1 VKREVIMFRYGIGNW
16 VTKRALLDG
25 DKLAV
30 IFEGKEWTYR
40 QFNERINQLARGLIS
55 LGLKKGD
62 RVAILSFN
70 CNQYMELYWA
80 CAKTGIVLVP
90 LNFRLVS
97 RELEYFIKECEIKE
111 FFYGE
116 ELSEVVNELKALPS
130 LQMIQRYIC
139 IGTQCDGDLEYEKF
153 LDEFS
158 TEEPEVADP
167 PGMEDPQVILFTS
180 GTTGRQ
186 KGAILPHRKTLWNTI
201 NNELA
206 FDMTGDVRYLLNLP
220 MFHSGGMF
228 IATMP
233 IIHRGGTILIHR
245 HFDPKMALEDIE
257 RYKINLL
264 GGVPAM
270 LQMIISEPD
279 FDNYDLSSIQSV
291 TVGAQ
296 ITPVSLLE
304 KIKEKFKV
312 PAVGQVFGCTETSV
326 VITLTPNRQLDSK
339 KTGSVGLPL
348 FHGEVKVA
356 NEKGKEVQWGSGE
369 IGEICYRGPMTMLGY
384 LNMPEKTK
392 EAIDED
398 GWFHFGDMATVDEDG
413 YIYVVDRKSDMYISG
428 GENVYPKEVENILI
442 DHPKII
448 EIAIIP
454 KPDEKWGEIGLAIV
468 NPVPGETLT
477 EREVLEF
484 GVGKI
489 AKYKLPKEAIITD
502 EPIPKTVT
510 QKVYKYKLVEKYV
523 GEKE

>member
-1 VKREVIMFRYGIGNW
+1 MFVYGIGDW
-16 VTKRALLDG
+16 VTKRAFLNG
-25 DKLAV
+25 DKVAV

-40 QFNERINQLARGLIS
+40 EFNMRINQLAHGLIS

-90 LNFRLVS
+90 LNFRLLS
-97 RELEYFIKECEIKE
+97 RELEYFVRECEINV

-116 ELSEVVNELKALPS
+116 DLSEVVSELKALPS
-130 LQMIQRYIC
+130 LQMIQRYVC
-139 IGTQCDGDLEYEKF
+139 IGTPGNKEDLEYEKF
-153 LDEFS
+153 MGEFS

-206 FDMTGDVRYLLNLP
+206 FDMTGDIRYLLNLP

-233 IIHRGGTILIHR
+233 IIHRGGTILIHK
-245 HFDPKMALEDIE
+245 HFDPKKALEDIE
-257 RYKINLL
+257 RYRINLL

-270 LQMIISEPD
+270 LQMIIAEPD
-279 FDNYDLSSIQSV
+279 FDKYDLSSIQSV

-326 VITLTPNRQLDSK
+326 VITLTQNRPLDSE

-356 NEKGKEVQWGSGE
+356 NENGKEVQWGSGE

-398 GWFHFGDMATVDEDG
+398 NWFHFGDMATIDEDG

-442 DHPKII
+442 DHPKIM

-454 KPDEKWGEIGLAIV
+454 KPDEKWGEVGLAIV
-468 NPVPGETLT
+468 NPLPGETLT
-477 EREVLEF
+477 EEEVIEF

-523 GEKE
+523 EKKG